1 MVLPLLAFAIAE
13 IAGIR
18 TAAATVLSGGKLV
31 QNRIGIA
38 LPGAHL
44 PIGKRLLSFDF

>member
-31 QNRIGIA
+31 EPDWDCLAWR
-38 LPGAHL
+38 P
-44 PIGKRLLSFDF
+44 PSDR